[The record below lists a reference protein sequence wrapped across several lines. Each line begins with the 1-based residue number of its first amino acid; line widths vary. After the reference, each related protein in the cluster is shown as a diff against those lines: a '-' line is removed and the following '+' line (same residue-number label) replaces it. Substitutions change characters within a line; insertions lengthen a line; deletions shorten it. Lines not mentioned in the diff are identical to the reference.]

1 MWEPAPERGHQE
13 AVGGV
18 GQLGARVWDPQP
30 GERPQAEDLSLAGHR
45 RRPWRHLAGRGALG
59 ERAASPVPVT

>member
-18 GQLGARVWDPQP
+18 GQLGTRVWDPQP

-45 RRPWRHLAGRGALG
+45 R
-59 ERAASPVPVT
+59 